1 MASVIVSY
9 RVTVVTATPVDELF
23 ELETV
28 VAHAVDEEHD
38 VCAIVIVVTFF
49 TSELVVFFGVNV
61 FAVDLAAV
69 AVVQGVSFHG
79 RECVHGKSGGFE
91 GKRGERSKYD
101 GRMARCKIE
110 FNGMMMMR

>member
-38 VCAIVIVVTFF
+38 VCAVVISIVF

-61 FAVDLAAV
+61 FAVDLAPV
-69 AVVQGVSFHG
+69 AVVQGVSFDG
-79 RECVHGKSGGFE
+79 RECVHGKSGGFGE
-91 GKRGERSKYD
+91 KCGERSKYD

>member
-1 MASVIVSY
+1 MVSRSSNSTIGRGLGNRIVS
-9 RVTVVTATPVDELF
+9 RNSCDCNTFDELF

-38 VCAIVIVVTFF
+38 VCAVVISIVF

-69 AVVQGVSFHG
+69 AVVQGVSFDG
-79 RECVHGKSGGFE
+79 RE
-91 GKRGERSKYD
+91 
-101 GRMARCKIE
+101 
-110 FNGMMMMR
+110 

>member
-1 MASVIVSY
+1 VASVIVSY

-38 VCAIVIVVTFF
+38 VIAIVISIVF
-49 TSELVVFFGVNV
+49 TSKLVVFFGVDV

-69 AVVQGVSFHG
+69 AVVQGVSFDG
-79 RECVHGKSGGFE
+79 RECVHGISGEFG
-91 GKRGERSKYD
+91 GKCGERSK
-101 GRMARCKIE
+101 
-110 FNGMMMMR
+110 